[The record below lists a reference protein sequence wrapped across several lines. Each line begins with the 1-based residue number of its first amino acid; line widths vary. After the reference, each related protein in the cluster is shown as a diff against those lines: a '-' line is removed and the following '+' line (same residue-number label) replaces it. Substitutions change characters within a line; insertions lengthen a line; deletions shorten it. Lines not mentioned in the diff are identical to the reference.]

1 MSLTLV
7 YTALGLGLLF
17 LGGDTLIRG
26 ATTLASRFGVSP
38 LAIGLTVV
46 AFGTSTP
53 ELVVSVDAA
62 IAGANDIAL
71 GNVVGSNIANI
82 SLILGLA
89 ALLRPTA
96 VEAKIVFVDAPIMI
110 LVSLALIVVLLDGG
124 ISKLDGGLLLLGLV
138 AYTAYTFFEAKRES
152 EEIRDEFASAAPPA
166 PANALLGGALVIAG
180 LLMLGGGGHLLV
192 ISAVDLAVLLG
203 ISQATIGLTIVAV
216 GTSLPELAT
225 SVIAAARGRGDI
237 AIGNVI
243 GSNIFNILGILGVTA
258 LIQPLTLGGITRID
272 LGIMVGLACIVT
284 GLIYTRLALVRSEG
298 ALLVLGFIL
307 YTVWLTHF

>member
-1 MSLTLV
+1 MALTLV
-7 YTALGLGLLF
+7 FTAAGLALLF
-17 LGGDTLIRG
+17 LGGDALIRG
-26 ATTLASRFGVSP
+26 ATTLASRFGVSR

-53 ELVVSVDAA
+53 ELIVSVDAA
-62 IAGANDIAL
+62 LAGANDIAL

-89 ALLRPTA
+89 ALLRPAA

-110 LVSLALIVVLLDGG
+110 LVSGALMLVLLDGG
-124 ISKLDGGLLLLGLV
+124 ISRLDGGFLLLGLV
-138 AYTAYTFFEAKRES
+138 AYTAYTFYEARGES
-152 EEIRDEFASAAPPA
+152 QEVQDEFATAAPPA
-166 PANALLGGALVIAG
+166 PANALLGAALVIGG
-180 LLMLGGGGHLLV
+180 LLMLAGGGHLLV
-192 ISAVDLAVLLG
+192 DAAVDLAVQLG
-203 ISQATIGLTIVAV
+203 FSQAVIGLTIVAV

-258 LIQPLTLGGITRID
+258 LIQPLTLGGITWID
-272 LGIMVGLACIVT
+272 LGIMIGLACVVT
-284 GLIYTRLALVRSEG
+284 GLIYTRMALVRSEG

-307 YTVWLTHF
+307 YSIWLIRF

>member
-7 YTALGLGLLF
+7 YTAAGLGLLF

-26 ATTLASRFGVSP
+26 ATTLATRFGVSP

-53 ELVVSVDAA
+53 ELIVSVDAA

-71 GNVVGSNIANI
+71 GNIVGSNIANI
-82 SLILGLA
+82 SLILGMT

-110 LVSLALIVVLLDGG
+110 LVSLALIVVLVDGG
-124 ISKLDGGLLLLGLV
+124 ISRVDGGLLLLGLV
-138 AYTAYTFFEAKRES
+138 AYTAYTFFQAKRES
-152 EEIRDEFASAAPPA
+152 EEVREEFASAAPPA
-166 PANALLGGALVIAG
+166 PANALLGGVLVIAG

-192 ISAVDLAVLLG
+192 ISALDLAVLLG

-225 SVIAAARGRGDI
+225 SVIAALRGRGDI

-258 LIQPLTLGGITRID
+258 LIRPLSLGEITWID
-272 LGIMVGLACIVT
+272 LWTMIGLACVVT
-284 GLIYTRLALVRSEG
+284 GLIYTRLELVRSEG
-298 ALLVLGFIL
+298 ALLLLGFIL
-307 YTVWLTHF
+307 YTVWLTNL